1 MPLYIIRWLWNK
13 QASKVDIVVEK
24 ILANNILRTY
34 TLRIVVEFIMLAL
47 LIVGGTTIL
56 ASILL

>member
-34 TLRIVVEFIMLAL
+34 TLRMVVEFIMLAL

>member
-1 MPLYIIRWLWNK
+1 
-13 QASKVDIVVEK
+13 VDIVVEK